1 MLAHKLKHKNPGS
14 GLDERMEDLG
24 KILSEHPFFQG
35 MNTGYLK
42 RITECASLLHFHSGD
57 FIFRQDEEANHLYV
71 ILEGKVDVELFSA
84 LGGPVVLQEIQKGG
98 VLGWS
103 WLMPPYRWR
112 FDARTV
118 EDVQTVALDAKCLRR
133 RMEEDSGLGMD
144 VLSRFVPVITQRLE
158 FARLKLLNLYGAHS

>member
-1 MLAHKLKHKNPGS
+1 MNP
-14 GLDERMEDLG
+14 R
-24 KILSEHPFFQG
+24 
-35 MNTGYLK
+35 YLK
-42 RITECASLLHFHSGD
+42 SIQECGSLLCFRSGE

-84 LGGPVVLQEIQKGG
+84 HGGPVILQEIQKGE

-118 EDVQTVALDAKCLRR
+118 EDAQTVALDAKRLRLK
-133 RMEEDSGLGMD
+133 MEQDSGLGME
-144 VLSRFVPVITQRLE
+144 VLNRFVPVITQRLE
-158 FARLKLLNLYGAHS
+158 FARLQLLNLYGAHS